1 MPSPPGKEI
10 NGIHLRVEDEGIGV
24 SEDISF
30 RVLADNREHS
40 ECRKVVDHMVLFR
53 MKDDLKEEQEKE
65 MLESLFTIQYQVK
78 GIISLSAG
86 KFTVTSSL
94 KCYLLYV
101 IDLRATPFVTLNNI
115 LSIGDRLFRFFWG
128 KVPPTKSN

>member
-1 MPSPPGKEI
+1 MEFIRKWRMTELGSLKIFLLELWLI
-10 NGIHLRVEDEGIGV
+10 IENIVK
-24 SEDISF
+24 
-30 RVLADNREHS
+30 
-40 ECRKVVDHMVLFR
+40 CRKVVDHMVLFR

-78 GIISLSAG
+78 GIISLSVG
-86 KFTVTSSL
+86 KFRVTTSL

-115 LSIGDRLFRFFWG
+115 LS
-128 KVPPTKSN
+128 